1 MRLVRAV
8 LYTLLLLHHRHQCS
22 RSSSA
27 RCRGAASCCC
37 CCCAESA
44 ASRPPAR
51 RLGDGAAL
59 KKPRMS
65 APARVGLGG
74 VYGAQASLGGMA
86 FGGIVDRRADHVG
99 GEALRGAARQAG
111 AHVGPVAAPQP
122 LPGGRLAAQDDGL
135 PVVQPREPLG
145 GRRRATG
152 TVLSWT
158 RENFFGRRYIFSDRK
173 MRGTKTLGSL
183 GENKGLE
190 MTRRTMH

>member
-8 LYTLLLLHHRHQCS
+8 LYIVLLLHHRHQCS

-27 RCRGAASCCC
+27 RCGGGGSSS

-65 APARVGLGG
+65 APARVGLGV

-86 FGGIVDRRADHVG
+86 FGGIVGRRADHVG

-111 AHVGPVAAPQP
+111 VHVGPVAAPQL

-145 GRRRATG
+145 GRRRDRY

-158 RENFFGRRYIFSDRK
+158 
-173 MRGTKTLGSL
+173 
-183 GENKGLE
+183 GENCF
-190 MTRRTMH
+190 